1 MQITI
6 TPTNLSPFT
15 ATAETQGLSAP
26 ITLAFSLR
34 SGSTTSIISTLPKA
48 LRELGSATNL
58 SIPLKEFIVGTPI
71 VRESVQGA
79 THVGSIS
86 GGVYKELEAKVAEDG
101 KLTLFNMA
109 KDGTQVT
116 RLTSD
121 DPDLAYAYA
130 VADAFG
136 KWVKDAG
143 AYALGAEKA
152 YSDNAETARKAL
164 KAMGNSDEAIE
175 EMLRKNKPEAPKF
188 ELPKRAKKA

>member
-1 MQITI
+1 MQIKI

-15 ATAETQGLSAP
+15 ATAEAEGLSTP

-34 SGSTTSIISTLPKA
+34 SGSTTSVISTLPKA
-48 LRELGSATNL
+48 LRALGSATNVT
-58 SIPLKEFIVGTPI
+58 IPLDKFVVGAVI
-71 VRESVQGA
+71 ERESVQGA
-79 THVGSIS
+79 THVGAIS
-86 GGVYKELEAKVAEDG
+86 GGTYRALEAKVGDDG

-109 KDGTQVT
+109 KDGTQVD
-116 RLTSD
+116 RLVSD

-164 KAMGNSDEAIE
+164 KAMGNSDEVIE